1 MDRRASSA
9 VRLLPERHD
18 DCRRGIA
25 SQEPQ
30 SVRCTNQGR
39 FHEQA
44 AVASSVP
51 LRHLLRHRRRRTARC
66 QGHEGLSGVIT
77 MTVKTENSSDSPIT
91 MTLTRR
97 GFVKMGGALFVSI
110 YIPAGFPAKAADSQ
124 LLTNHLDPTL
134 LASWLEI
141 RSDNTILMRTGRTET
156 GTGMSGYYPQVIA
169 EELRVRPEVIS
180 LIMFRRFSHRNG
192 QRSQSRC
199 IRVPGIAQACLC
211 ATQCS
216 CRKSQRR

>member
-1 MDRRASSA
+1 M
-9 VRLLPERHD
+9 
-18 DCRRGIA
+18 
-25 SQEPQ
+25 
-30 SVRCTNQGR
+30 
-39 FHEQA
+39 
-44 AVASSVP
+44 
-51 LRHLLRHRRRRTARC
+51 TA
-66 QGHEGLSGVIT
+66 
-77 MTVKTENSSDSPIT
+77 KTENSNDSRIT

-180 LIMFRRFSHRNG
+180 LIMGDTDKTPDGGYSAGFLTGMANVRKVAA
-192 QRSQSRC
+192 C
-199 IRVPGIAQACLC
+199 TYQALLSLA
-211 ATQCS
+211 ATQLGVPVS
-216 CRKSQRR
+216 ALTVTDGIVSGAGKSISYGQLVQGQHLDLKIPVKPIAASALVW